1 MITLNSTISLL
12 QTTLPLEG
20 EQGGGLGL
28 SYSFLQHYWCFIVA
42 LLGALLVFLLF
53 VQGANSMASSL
64 GQTEMGRRL
73 VYNSTGRKWE
83 LTFTTL
89 VTFGGAFA
97 SYPLFYSTSF
107 GGAYWLWMIILFT
120 FVLQAVS
127 YEFQNKIGNIVG
139 PRVFQFFLT
148 LNGIVGPLLL
158 GGAVATFFEGSNFVV
173 EKNNLVDAT
182 ALTPVISYWAN
193 ASHGLDALLNPWV
206 LVLGFA
212 VVFLAR
218 VLGILYVMN
227 NVDDEDIRS
236 RGSVRLVGAAVPF
249 VIFFVAYLVHLLMK
263 DGYAYTDDGLIFMEP
278 NKYLHNF
285 IDMWYLTV
293 ILLIGVVLVLYGIF
307 KTILS
312 KHYIG
317 GIWPAGIGT
326 VLTVLAL
333 LLCSAWNHTA
343 YYPSTT
349 DLQSSLTMENSCS
362 SEFTLRTMF
371 YVSLLVP
378 FVLAYIAYAWYAMDR
393 KKITKEEIEKTMHA
407 Y

>member
-1 MITLNSTISLL
+1 MTY
-12 QTTLPLEG
+12 E
-20 EQGGGLGL
+20 
-28 SYSFLQHYWCFIVA
+28 FLQHYWCFIVA

-53 VQGANSMASSL
+53 VQGANSVASSL
-64 GQTEMGRRL
+64 GYTEEGKRL

-83 LTFTTL
+83 FTFTTL
-89 VTFGGAFA
+89 VTFGGAFFA

-127 YEFQNKIGNIVG
+127 YEFQNKIGNILG
-139 PRVFQFFLT
+139 PKTFQFFLT

-158 GGAVATFFEGSNFVV
+158 GGAVATFFEGSNFIV
-173 EKNNLVDAT
+173 EKNNLIDAT
-182 ALTPVISYWAN
+182 AITPVISRWAN

-206 LVLGFA
+206 LVFGFA

-218 VLGILYVMN
+218 VLGILYVIN
-227 NVDDEDIRS
+227 NVSDEDIRS
-236 RGSVRLVGAAVPF
+236 RGSVRLIGAAVPF
-249 VIFFVAYLVHLLMK
+249 VILFVAYLVHLLLK
-263 DGYAYTDDGLIFMEP
+263 DGFAYNDQGIIYMEP
-278 NKYLHNF
+278 YKYLNNF
-285 IDMWYLTV
+285 IDMWYLLI
-293 ILLIGVVLVLYGIF
+293 ILLIGVVLVLFGIG
-307 KTILS
+307 KTIVS
-312 KHYIG
+312 KTYIS

-343 YYPSTT
+343 YYPSTA
-349 DLQSSLTMENSCS
+349 DLQSSLTMANSCS

-378 FVLAYIAYAWYAMDR
+378 FVLAYIIYAWHAIDS
-393 KKITKEEIEKTMHA
+393 KELTKEEIQDDHA

>member
-1 MITLNSTISLL
+1 MTYT
-12 QTTLPLEG
+12 
-20 EQGGGLGL
+20 
-28 SYSFLQHYWCFIVA
+28 FLQHYWCFIVS

-53 VQGANSMASSL
+53 VQGANSVARSL
-64 GQTEMGRRL
+64 GVTEEGRRL

-83 LTFTTL
+83 FTFTTL
-89 VTFGGAFA
+89 VTFGGAFFA

-127 YEFQNKIGNIVG
+127 YEFQNKIGNFLG
-139 PRVFQFFLT
+139 PKTFQFFLT
-148 LNGIVGPLLL
+148 LNGIIGPLLL
-158 GGAVATFFEGSNFVV
+158 GGAVATFFEGSNFIVD
-173 EKNNLVDAT
+173 KANLVDAG
-182 ALTPVISYWAN
+182 AITPVISRWAN

-236 RGSVRLVGAAVPF
+236 RGSVRLIGAAVPF
-249 VIFFVAYLVHLLMK
+249 LVLFVAYLVHVLLK
-263 DGYAYTDDGLIFMEP
+263 DGYAYNAEGVIYMEP
-278 NKYLHNF
+278 YKYLHNF
-285 IDMWYLTV
+285 IQMWYLLV
-293 ILLIGVVLVLYGIF
+293 VLLIGVVLVLFGIG
-307 KTILS
+307 KTVFS
-312 KHYIG
+312 KKYVC

-333 LLCSAWNHTA
+333 LLSCAWNNTA
-343 YYPSTT
+343 YYPSTA
-349 DLQSSLTMENSCS
+349 DLQSSLTIANSCS

-378 FVLAYIAYAWYAMDR
+378 FVLAYIIYAWRAIDK
-393 KKITKEEIEKTMHA
+393 KKITKEELQGDDHA

>member
-1 MITLNSTISLL
+1 MT
-12 QTTLPLEG
+12 
-20 EQGGGLGL
+20 
-28 SYSFLQHYWCFIVA
+28 YDFLQHYWCFIVA

-53 VQGANSMASSL
+53 VQGANSVARSL
-64 GQTEMGRRL
+64 GYTEEGRRL

-83 LTFTTL
+83 FTFTTL
-89 VTFGGAFA
+89 VTFGGAFFA

-127 YEFQNKIGNIVG
+127 YEFQNKIGNILG
-139 PRVFQFFLT
+139 PKTFQFFLT

-158 GGAVATFFEGSNFVV
+158 GGAVATFFEGSNFII
-173 EKNNLVDAT
+173 EKDNQVDPNAI
-182 ALTPVISYWAN
+182 TPIISRWAN

-206 LVLGFA
+206 LIFGFA

-218 VLGILYVMN
+218 VLGILYVIN
-227 NVDDEDIRS
+227 NVNDEDIRS
-236 RGSVRLVGAAVPF
+236 RGSVRLVGAAIPF
-249 VIFFVAYLVHLLMK
+249 VLLFVAYLVHLLLK
-263 DGYAYTDDGLIFMEP
+263 DGFAYNDNGIIYMEP
-278 NKYLHNF
+278 YKYLTNLL
-285 IDMWYLTV
+285 DMWYLLV
-293 ILLIGVVLVLYGIF
+293 ILLIGVVLVLFGIG
-307 KTILS
+307 KTIVS
-312 KHYIG
+312 KNYIG

-343 YYPSTT
+343 YYPSTA
-349 DLQSSLTMENSCS
+349 DLQSSLTMANSCS

-378 FVLAYIAYAWYAMDR
+378 FVLAYIIYAWRAIDA
-393 KKITKEEIEKTMHA
+393 KKLDKEEIRNDHA